1 MQNDAATATRTALVT
16 GGSSGIGA
24 ATATRLA
31 QRGVGVVITYNSNP
45 DGANAV
51 VDAIRAEG
59 HDAVALALDVGD
71 SASFASFA
79 PQVGRTLEARWQR
92 TTLDFLVNNAGFGG
106 LAMFEDT
113 TEERFDE
120 FLRVLLKGPY
130 FLTQRLL
137 PMLAD
142 GGAIV
147 NTTSTAALATG
158 LTPGYS
164 AYATMKGGLTVLTR
178 CLAKELGA
186 RRIRVNGVAP
196 GPTRTG
202 MSEDAFDADP
212 EIVEALVAA
221 TVLGRIGESDDIGVV
236 IASLLLDCT
245 WITGE
250 NIEVS
255 GGCNL

>member
-1 MQNDAATATRTALVT
+1 MQNEASPEKVAIIT

-24 ATATRLA
+24 ATAVRLA
-31 QRGVGVVITYNSNP
+31 ARGTASVITYHANA
-45 DGANAV
+45 DGAHDV
-51 VDAIRAEG
+51 VDATSAAG
-59 HDAVALALDVGD
+59 LAAVALPLDVGD
-71 SASFASFA
+71 ASSFADFA
-79 PQVGRTLEARWQR
+79 HLVTRTLEDRWQR
-92 TTLDFLVNNAGFGG
+92 TTVDYLVNNAGYGG
-106 LAMFEDT
+106 GAIFEDT
-113 TEERFDE
+113 TEEFFDA
-120 FLRVLLKGPY
+120 FYRVLLKGPY
-130 FLTQRLL
+130 FVTQRLL
-137 PMLAD
+137 PLIED

-147 NTTSTAALATG
+147 NTTSTAALVTG
-158 LTPGYS
+158 LTAGYS

-186 RRIRVNGVAP
+186 RGIRVNGVAP

-202 MSEDAFDADP
+202 MSEDAFDANP
-212 EIVEALVAA
+212 EIVQSLVAQ
-221 TVLGRIGESDDIGVV
+221 TVLGRIGESDDIGAV